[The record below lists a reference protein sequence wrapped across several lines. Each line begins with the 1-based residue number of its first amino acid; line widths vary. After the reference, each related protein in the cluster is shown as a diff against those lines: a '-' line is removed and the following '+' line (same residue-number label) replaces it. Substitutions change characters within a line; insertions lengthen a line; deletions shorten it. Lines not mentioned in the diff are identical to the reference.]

1 MIEQFMALSPVIP
14 YIVLVVSFVALIK
27 GADFFVEGASSLAK
41 KLGVSSVIIGLT
53 VVAMGTSAPEAAVS
67 ISAGLQGSNEIALGN
82 VIGSNLF
89 NLLVVLGFCML
100 ITKIPS
106 SEETIKRDFPWN
118 IIATV
123 AIIAAIVIFDTKITR
138 LEGIALLVLFVTYM
152 SYLVYKTIKDRKPAD
167 EEIAEISL
175 TKSLLFLIG
184 GLAFV
189 IVGGDLVVDSA
200 TVIAKSWGVSDALI
214 GLTIIA
220 MGTSLPE
227 LVTSI
232 VAAKKNE
239 CDMAIGNVIG
249 SNLFNLLFVLGM
261 SATISPIA
269 IDLTSGI
276 LIDAVV
282 LLAVTVMMYIFS
294 ITGNK
299 LQKLEGVAALLC
311 YGGYLA
317 YIITRAFS

>member
-100 ITKIPS
+100 ITQIPS

-123 AIIAAIVIFDTKITR
+123 AIIAAIVLFDTKITR

-175 TKSLLFLIG
+175 TKSLVFLIG

>member
-1 MIEQFMALSPVIP
+1 MALSPVIP

-123 AIIAAIVIFDTKITR
+123 AIIAAIVLFDTKITR

>member
-123 AIIAAIVIFDTKITR
+123 AIIAAIVLFDTKITR